1 MSMAM
6 HRHGWDPTDMDE
18 KRDRVEG
25 AKGILS
31 MAWAGVNLSGSITGR
46 RLQPRRTS
54 TPGTYEAKALR
65 RITCLSNPKVA
76 FTALLITFVIVP
88 CRAEQRL
95 PTHDVWIF
103 GRWLHLSFVVPR
115 NCDPTK
121 TTSRQTTNGIQNDCT
136 VPGP

>member
-46 RLQPRRTS
+46 RLQPRMS
-54 TPGTYEAKALR
+54 YAPGTYEAMALW
-65 RITCLSNPKVA
+65 RITCLSNPKTGLTML
-76 FTALLITFVIVP
+76 FITFVIVP
-88 CRAEQRL
+88 CGHDRGPGTNDVAVRRL
-95 PTHDVWIF
+95 
-103 GRWLHLSFVVPR
+103 FVGGDGEV
-115 NCDPTK
+115 
-121 TTSRQTTNGIQNDCT
+121 
-136 VPGP
+136 